1 METNDIKVLKL
12 IPESPYFNH
21 VKVGVYDKN
30 GDEWRKRCMIDVEYG
45 ESDIADIMK
54 RLCESGKTERSD
66 FAGLTGSEKEKATGE
81 IIAYYKGWMHDLI
94 KRLIS
99 SDWTAES
106 GEDEVLDIVRD
117 HL

>member
-1 METNDIKVLKL
+1 MKL

-21 VKVGVYDKN
+21 VKVGVYDQN

-45 ESDIADIMK
+45 ESDLEQIKKNLQLGGGCD
-54 RLCESGKTERSD
+54 CDTENAVIEYYRS
-66 FAGLTGSEKEKATGE
+66 
-81 IIAYYKGWMHDLI
+81 WMYDLI

-106 GEDEVLDIVRD
+106 GEEEVLEIVRE

>member
-1 METNDIKVLKL
+1 MEANDIKVLKL

-54 RLCESGKTERSD
+54 KLCESGKM
-66 FAGLTGSEKEKATGE
+66 EKENATEE
-81 IIAYYKGWMHDLI
+81 IIAYYKAWMYDLI

-99 SDWTAES
+99 SDWTAEA
-106 GEDEVLDIVRD
+106 GEDEVLEIVRE